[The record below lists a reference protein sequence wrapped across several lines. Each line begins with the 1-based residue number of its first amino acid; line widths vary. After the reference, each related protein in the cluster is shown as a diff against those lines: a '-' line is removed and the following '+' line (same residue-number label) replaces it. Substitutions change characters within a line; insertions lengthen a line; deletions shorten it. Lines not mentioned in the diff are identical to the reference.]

1 MRGCCSSPCLP
12 RNSWRRSARR
22 SRKVVEFII
31 RGTHKYQYGS
41 LKAETLRD
49 ASGEEVGEILYLTM
63 PGTKAVLTTNPFGAV
78 GLLNDLGAKGWEAVS
93 DEWTSRFE
101 RIVLLRRRQKDA

>member
-1 MRGCCSSPCLP
+1 MQ
-12 RNSWRRSARR
+12 
-22 SRKVVEFII
+22 KF
-31 RGTHKYQYGS
+31 QYGS

-49 ASGEEVGEILYLTM
+49 ASGEEVGEILYLTL

-101 RIVLLRRRQKDA
+101 RIVLIKRQMKD